1 MTKRR
6 ELYVAVLAVRRE
18 REFRG
23 RDLEGERR
31 RERGRKGRRERGRK
45 RRRGKLRDGRNF
57 SETAS
62 YSTATLES
70 LLPHPLKHLPRSVIL
85 PEL

>member
-18 REFRG
+18 RECRG

-31 RERGRKGRRERGRK
+31 RERGRKG
-45 RRRGKLRDGRNF
+45 RRGKLRDGRNF

-62 YSTATLES
+62 YSTATLEP